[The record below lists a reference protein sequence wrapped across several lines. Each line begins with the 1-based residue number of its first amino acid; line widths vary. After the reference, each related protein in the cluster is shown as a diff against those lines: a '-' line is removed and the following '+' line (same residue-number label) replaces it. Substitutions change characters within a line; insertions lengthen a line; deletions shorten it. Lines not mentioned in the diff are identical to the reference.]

1 MSLPKVLVVAGP
13 TASGKSHLAVRLAAE
28 NNAVVISADSRQ
40 FYREIAIGTAR
51 ITIEEMHGVPHFLV
65 GHFSV
70 YEPVTAGMFEHLALA
85 IIQEQHQ
92 LGKNVVVCGGSG
104 LFLDALITGMDELPP
119 ANPAIRHQLQDRLES
134 QGLQDLLVQL
144 QQLDPH
150 FYNQVDRQ
158 NPRRILRALEVCLST
173 GKPYSI
179 QREKN
184 PVKRPFSPIWIAPDW
199 SRAEL
204 YERINQRVDGMIEQG
219 LEDEVRTWSH
229 ALHLDAFNTIG
240 YREWIPF
247 FEGQASKEA
256 VIEKIKQNTR
266 RLAKRQLTYWR
277 RNLNIQWIPANELH
291 KFKFSF

>member
-1 MSLPKVLVVAGP
+1 MSLPQVLVVAGP
-13 TASGKSHLAVRLAAE
+13 TASGKSQLAIRLATE

-51 ITIEEMHGVPHFLV
+51 ISAEEMNGVPHFLV

-70 YEPVTAGMFEHLALA
+70 YEPVTAGMFEHLALS

-92 LGKNVVVCGGSG
+92 QGNNVVVCGGSG

-119 ANPAIRHQLQDRLES
+119 ANLALRQQLQDRLES
-134 QGLQDLLVQL
+134 QGLQELLLQL
-144 QQLDPH
+144 QQLDPQ
-150 FYNQVDRQ
+150 FYEQVDRQ
-158 NPRRILRALEVCLST
+158 NPRRVLRALEVCLST
-173 GKPYSI
+173 GKPYSA

-184 PVKRPFSPIWIAPDW
+184 PIKRPFSPVWIAPDW
-199 SRAEL
+199 PRAEL
-204 YERINQRVDGMIEQG
+204 YDRINQRVDNMIALG

-240 YREWIPF
+240 YREWIPYL
-247 FEGQASKEA
+247 EGQASKEA
-256 VIEKIKQNTR
+256 VVEKIKQNTR

-277 RNLNIQWIPANELH
+277 RNQEIQWIPAGELDT
-291 KFKFSF
+291 FKFSF